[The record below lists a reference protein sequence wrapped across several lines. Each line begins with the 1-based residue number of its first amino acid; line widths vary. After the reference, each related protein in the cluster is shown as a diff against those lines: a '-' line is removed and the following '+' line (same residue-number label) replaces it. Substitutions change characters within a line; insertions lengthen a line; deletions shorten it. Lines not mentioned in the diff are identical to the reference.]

1 MQINPLHLS
10 WPHPT
15 GLSDQLA
22 IGLLFDQEYLSARLH
37 HSGSVPQSIL
47 VDAATKDAT
56 DLSAFVKRKPAASQS
71 SQQPDSFNK
80 RQAEQITQDND
91 AKRARVSDEKS

>member
-1 MQINPLHLS
+1 MQLVDLRRPPISIEEQNRSDEAVLKGILGQIVGQS
-10 WPHPT
+10 PT
-15 GLSDQLA
+15 DQK
-22 IGLLFDQEYLSARLH
+22 ARL
-37 HSGSVPQSIL
+37 
-47 VDAATKDAT
+47 DAATKDAT

-71 SQQPDSFNK
+71 SQQPDSSNK